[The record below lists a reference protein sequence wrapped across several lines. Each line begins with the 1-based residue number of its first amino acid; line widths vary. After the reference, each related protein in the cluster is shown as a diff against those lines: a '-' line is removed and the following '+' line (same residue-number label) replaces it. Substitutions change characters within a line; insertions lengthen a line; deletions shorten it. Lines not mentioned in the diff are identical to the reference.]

1 MTHAQLSRVTRRC
14 ENGPAGHT
22 PAGASALRPLST
34 RLRAPHC
41 LTQKEA
47 RPRGVQLDLL
57 PPSLPSIRV
66 RGRVGGLTQH
76 PVTQPPPPSPQG
88 EHPGGHPRAAGR
100 AGSCP
105 GAASC
110 AHFPAPGQASCGGC
124 SQLRRGGGSV
134 LGPSSPPQPPRVA
147 GQLCCE
153 PRGPEP
159 PQQPPTPS
167 GASAAQNSPR
177 DVSELGAVLSI
188 NHNYLIRKIRNSSSE
203 I

>member
-57 PPSLPSIRV
+57 PPSPPSIRV

-105 GAASC
+105 GAASR
-110 AHFPAPGQASCGGC
+110 AHFPAPGPGF
-124 SQLRRGGGSV
+124 LRGLQPTEKRRR
-134 LGPSSPPQPPRVA
+134 LRPRALQPPA
-147 GQLCCE
+147 A
-153 PRGPEP
+153 
-159 PQQPPTPS
+159 PQGGRSALLRAARP
-167 GASAAQNSPR
+167 GASAAASHPERGLSRTELSPR
-177 DVSELGAVLSI
+177 RVRVRCRPL
-188 NHNYLIRKIRNSSSE
+188 H
-203 I
+203 